1 MVKAQRAAGFRKSER
16 GKPFARFRVATLSV
30 MISSE
35 EFVERLCRLCADR
48 GPRRFP
54 RKPRDREILM
64 KSIVMLMDS
73 DRTYSENEVN
83 VEIQVWNQTVAPAI
97 DCDHVSVRRLLI
109 DYGHLERTADG
120 QQYRIGFPPQPLAFD
135 LEVDHIDVKATI
147 AAYVDYE
154 ERRRLRRGKPETT

>member
-1 MVKAQRAAGFRKSER
+1 
-16 GKPFARFRVATLSV
+16 